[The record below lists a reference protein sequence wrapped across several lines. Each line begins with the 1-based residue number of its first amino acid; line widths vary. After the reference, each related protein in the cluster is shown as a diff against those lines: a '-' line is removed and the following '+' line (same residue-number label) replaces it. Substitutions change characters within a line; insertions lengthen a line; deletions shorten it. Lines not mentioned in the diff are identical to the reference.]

1 MTEELM
7 SSTPSKHTSKT
18 LCFHGAWAWII
29 YIFLILFLIVG
40 ILYILR
46 KIKEGPYYR
55 KRNRIDDK
63 VVIITGCNGGIGK
76 EIALELARRGA
87 RIYMACRDAARC
99 ENTRLDIIDH
109 TGNQQ
114 IYNRTLDLASLESV
128 RQFAARFNAEEQR
141 LDILVNNAD
150 IMAIPRTL
158 TADGFEYQFGVN
170 HLGHFLLTNLLL
182 ERLKAAA
189 PSRIVVMSSFMHL
202 FGRINKDDLNSELR
216 YSKISGAYSNS
227 KLANI
232 LFTRKLA
239 KILDGTSVTVNCC
252 NPGIVYTKSMFNDL
266 KPAWLWYII
275 YKLYGLIAR
284 TPRAGAQ
291 TALRLALDLSLE
303 RFTGGYYSYY
313 IRWPLPPWATDKKMS
328 DWLWRESEKLVGL
341 SRSDRIET
349 IAV

>member
-1 MTEELM
+1 MTEELVLN
-7 SSTPSKHTSKT
+7 TPSKRSPKT

-29 YIFLILFLIVG
+29 QIFLITFLVVG

-46 KIKEGPYYR
+46 KIKQGPYYR

-63 VVIITGCNGGIGK
+63 VVIITGCNSGIGK

-99 ENTRLDIIDH
+99 EATRLNIIER

-128 RQFAARFNAEEQR
+128 HQFAARFNAEEQR
-141 LDILVNNAD
+141 LDILVNNAGV
-150 IMAIPRTL
+150 MAIPRSM

-170 HLGHFLLTNLLL
+170 HFGHFLLANLLL

-189 PSRIVVMSSFMHL
+189 PSRVVVMSSFMHL

-216 YSKISGAYSNS
+216 YSKIFGSYSNS

-239 KILDGTSVTVNCC
+239 TILDGTSVTVNCC
-252 NPGIVYTKSMFNDL
+252 NPGMVYTKLMFKNQT
-266 KPAWLWYII
+266 PTWLWDII
-275 YKLYGLIAR
+275 YKLYGLVAR

-291 TALRLALDLSLE
+291 TALRVALDPSLE
-303 RFTGGYYSYY
+303 RSTGGYYSYY
-313 IRWPLPPWATDKKMS
+313 IRWPLPPWATDKKMT
-328 DWLWRESEKLVGL
+328 DWLWRESERLVGL
-341 SRSDRIET
+341 SRTERIET

>member
-1 MTEELM
+1 MTEELVLNK
-7 SSTPSKHTSKT
+7 PSKHTPKT

-29 YIFLILFLIVG
+29 QIFLIVFLIVG

-46 KIKEGPYYR
+46 KIKQGPYYR
-55 KRNRIDDK
+55 KLNRIDDK

-99 ENTRLDIIDH
+99 EATRLEIIDR

-128 RQFAARFNAEEQR
+128 RHFAARFIAEEQR
-141 LDILVNNAD
+141 LDILVNNAGV
-150 IMAIPRTL
+150 MAIPRAL

-170 HLGHFLLTNLLL
+170 HIGHFLLTNLLL

-189 PSRIVVMSSFMHL
+189 PSRVVVMSSFMHL
-202 FGRINKDDLNSELR
+202 FGRINKDDLNSEQR
-216 YSKISGAYSNS
+216 YSKIFGAYSNS

-239 KILDGTSVTVNCC
+239 KLLDGTSVTANCC
-252 NPGIVYTKSMFNDL
+252 NPGMVDTKLMFHNRQ
-266 KPAWLWYII
+266 PAWLWYIVH
-275 YKLYGLIAR
+275 KLFGLVAR

-291 TALRLALDLSLE
+291 TALRLALDASLE
-303 RFTGGYYSYY
+303 RSTGGYYSYY
-313 IRWPLPPWATDKKMS
+313 IRWPLPPWATDKKMA
-328 DWLWRESEKLVGL
+328 DWLWRESERLVGL
-341 SRSDRIET
+341 SRTERIET

>member
-1 MTEELM
+1 MTEELVLN
-7 SSTPSKHTSKT
+7 TPSKHSPKT

-29 YIFLILFLIVG
+29 QIFLITFLVVG

-46 KIKEGPYYR
+46 KIKQGPYYR

-99 ENTRLDIIDH
+99 EATRLDIIDR

-141 LDILVNNAD
+141 LDILVNNAGV
-150 IMAIPRTL
+150 MTMQRSL

-189 PSRIVVMSSFMHL
+189 PSRVVVMSSVMHL

-216 YSKISGAYSNS
+216 YSKIFGAYSNS

-232 LFTRKLA
+232 LFMRKLA

-252 NPGIVYTKSMFNDL
+252 NPGMVYTKLMFNNQ
-266 KPAWLWYII
+266 KPAWLWDII
-275 YKLYGLIAR
+275 YKLYGLVAR

-291 TALRLALDLSLE
+291 TALRLALDPSLE
-303 RFTGGYYSYY
+303 RSTGSYYSYY
-313 IRWPLPPWATDKKMS
+313 IRWPLPPWATDKKMA
-328 DWLWRESEKLVGL
+328 DWLWRESERLVGL
-341 SRSDRIET
+341 SRTERIET

>member
-1 MTEELM
+1 MTEELVLK
-7 SSTPSKHTSKT
+7 TPSRHSPKT

-29 YIFLILFLIVG
+29 QIFLIAFLIVA

-46 KIKEGPYYR
+46 KIKQGPYYR

-87 RIYMACRDAARC
+87 RIYMACPDAASC
-99 ENTRLDIIDH
+99 EVTRLDIIDR

-141 LDILVNNAD
+141 LDILVNNAGVMT
-150 IMAIPRTL
+150 IRRAL
-158 TADGFEYQFGVN
+158 TADGFECHFGVN

-189 PSRIVVMSSFMHL
+189 PSRVVVMSSFMHL

-216 YSKISGAYSNS
+216 YAKIFGSYSNS

-232 LFTRKLA
+232 LFSRKLA
-239 KILDGTSVTVNCC
+239 KILDGTSVTVNSC
-252 NPGIVYTKSMFNDL
+252 NPGMVYSKLMLNDQ
-266 KPAWLWYII
+266 KPAWMWYMI
-275 YKLYGLIAR
+275 YKLYGLVAR
-284 TPRAGAQ
+284 PPRAGAQ
-291 TALRLALDLSLE
+291 TALRLALDPSLE
-303 RFTGGYYSYY
+303 RSTGGYYSYY
-313 IRWPLPPWATDKKMS
+313 IRWPLPPWATDKKMA
-328 DWLWRESEKLVGL
+328 DWLWRESERLVGL
-341 SRSDRIET
+341 SRTERIET